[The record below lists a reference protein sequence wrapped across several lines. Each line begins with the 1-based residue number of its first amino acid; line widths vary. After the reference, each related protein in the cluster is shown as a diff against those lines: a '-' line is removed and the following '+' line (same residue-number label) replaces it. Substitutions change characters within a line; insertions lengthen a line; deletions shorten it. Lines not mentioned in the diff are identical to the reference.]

1 MPEVRERGS
10 GEFVFNTYRISTG
23 KDEKFLG
30 MYGGDWAS
38 LVVLVVKNLLTN
50 AGDIRDMG
58 SIPGLERSPENGME
72 THYSILAWRNHG
84 QRSLVGYSPWS

>member
-10 GEFVFNTYRISTG
+10 GEFVFNEYRVSTG

-30 MYGGDWAS
+30 MYGGDRAS

-50 AGDIRDMG
+50 AGDVRDTLG
-58 SIPGLERSPENGME
+58 KPYSLEGK
-72 THYSILAWRNHG
+72 L
-84 QRSLVGYSPWS
+84 